1 VVTLYHV
8 LLDVTILIFFITYNG
23 VDYWEF
29 IHCQGYSLDKEW
41 HKCQPIDTLLQ
52 FVSKR
57 DQLCYIHVV

>member
-1 VVTLYHV
+1 MYIEIYMTVENYLTLY
-8 LLDVTILIFFITYNG
+8 DVASK
-23 VDYWEF
+23 
-29 IHCQGYSLDKEW
+29 GYSLDKEW